1 MPAVIP
7 IIVAAAA
14 AGGTVAA
21 AKINSGAAGDAAAT
35 QSKAATT
42 AAGTQATAATKT
54 AQIQAD
60 AANRAADLQA
70 KAAADALQF
79 SRAQSQTSLDQYNQQ
94 QQRLT
99 PYRNLGNFALG
110 QPMEGN
116 PAPLTLPN
124 LPGQSSGQS
133 SAANLPPPAGMD
145 KLSDPN
151 TWMSLVADTPALTSW
166 VQQGLG
172 PAAKPDLVN
181 YYVGKIKGQ
190 PGANAQEQAG
200 SANYWLQKLRSDPE
214 LAGGSGQAT
223 GGTAARTGP
232 VTLSY
237 TPQMN
242 YSSPAAPLTPALQPP
257 PLQYPYAPLNAI
269 GKQV

>member
-7 IIVAAAA
+7 FIPLIVGGI
-14 AGGTVAA
+14 AGGTAVAKA
-21 AKINSGAAGDAAAT
+21 HMESGAAENAANT
-35 QSKAATT
+35 QAKAATT

-116 PAPLTLPN
+116 PAPISLPN
-124 LPGQSSGQS
+124 LPGQSSSGN
-133 SAANLPPPAGMD
+133 SAMGVSVGGDDPANYTL
-145 KLSDPN
+145 
-151 TWMSLVADTPALTSW
+151 SLVKSGISPQQAAQQTNQKFGLTTGSEA
-166 VQQGLG
+166 VYYPDSNTIGLPNAYLAG
-172 PAAKPDLVN
+172 PTNKPDSPKEWGIV
-181 YYVGKIKGQ
+181 
-190 PGANAQEQAG
+190 P
-200 SANYWLQKLRSDPE
+200 RS
-214 LAGGSGQAT
+214 GGGGQAT
-223 GGTAARTGP
+223 GGVAARTGP
-232 VTLSY
+232 VTLNY
-237 TPQMN
+237 TPQFEP
-242 YSSPAAPLTPALQPP
+242 YAAPAPLTPALQAP
-257 PLQYPYAPLNAI
+257 QYQYAPLNAI
-269 GKQV
+269 GRQV